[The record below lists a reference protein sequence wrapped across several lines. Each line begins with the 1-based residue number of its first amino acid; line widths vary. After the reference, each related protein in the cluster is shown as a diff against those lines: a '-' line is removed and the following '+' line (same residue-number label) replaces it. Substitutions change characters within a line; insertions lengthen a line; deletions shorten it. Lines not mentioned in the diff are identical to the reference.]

1 MIRLENLSI
10 NLKNDEVLISNI
22 NIFIP
27 SGSLVSITGI
37 PASGK
42 TKLFKIISLQD
53 KAYTGNLFILG
64 KNINKLNRNEIA
76 NLHSEIS
83 SVDEADDFINKLG
96 VEDNI
101 IYL

>member
-10 NLKNDEVLISNI
+10 NLKSNEVLISNI

-27 SGSLVSITGI
+27 SGCLVSIIGV

-42 TKLFKIISLQD
+42 TKLFKIISLQE
-53 KAYTGNLFILG
+53 KAHSGNLFILG

-76 NLHSEIS
+76 NLHNEIS
-83 SVDEADDFINKLG
+83 SVDETDDFINNLG
-96 VEDNI
+96 VKDNI
-101 IYL
+101 TCL

>member
-10 NLKNDEVLISNI
+10 NLKNNEVLISNI

-27 SGSLVSITGI
+27 SGAWSQLQV

-42 TKLFKIISLQD
+42 TKLFKVISLQE

-76 NLHSEIS
+76 NL
-83 SVDEADDFINKLG
+83 A
-96 VEDNI
+96 
-101 IYL
+101 